1 MADLPSRER
10 IGFALRALA
19 ADLAAARRQVL
30 ILRRENRELKAKLAA
45 LEAAGPEPGDTL
57 PRQPGHGRS
66 ASRRGSAAGG

>member
-30 ILRRENRELKAKLAA
+30 VLSRENRELKAKLAA
-45 LEAAGPEPGDTL
+45 LQGAEPEADEITPGEQDKG
-57 PRQPGHGRS
+57 RRS
-66 ASRRGSAAGG
+66 AGS

>member
-30 ILRRENRELKAKLAA
+30 MLRRENRELKAKLAA
-45 LEAAGPEPGDTL
+45 LEAAGPEPGDST
-57 PRQPGHGRS
+57 PREPGRG
-66 ASRRGSAAGG
+66 GSAGRRSPGA